1 LWDLVFTLP
10 KMSEVEITA
19 ARKTAAAAVV
29 AVATPLVAEYNSQ
42 LAAVELG
49 QKALSGKLQG
59 VLDGE
64 RLCPPTPSSPPPQ
77 LTLLPPAP
85 RPLPFPRT
93 QS

>member
-1 LWDLVFTLP
+1 
-10 KMSEVEITA
+10 MSASEVEITA

-64 RLCPPTPSSPPPQ
+64 RGSARPHPRRRPPNSHSHLLSRSP
-77 LTLLPPAP
+77 
-85 RPLPFPRT
+85 PFPRT

>member
-1 LWDLVFTLP
+1 
-10 KMSEVEITA
+10 MSASTEVEITA

-64 RLCPPTPSSPPPQ
+64 RPAHNPTSPPSSSP
-77 LTLLPPAP
+77 THSHSSPAP
-85 RPLPFPRT
+85 RPPPFPRT